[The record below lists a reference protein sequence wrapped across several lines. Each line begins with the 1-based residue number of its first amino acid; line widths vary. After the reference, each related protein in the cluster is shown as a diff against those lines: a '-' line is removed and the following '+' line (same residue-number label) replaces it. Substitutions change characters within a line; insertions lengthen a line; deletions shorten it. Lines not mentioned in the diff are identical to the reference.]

1 MKISVAIDGPVGS
14 GKSTVAKAV
23 AEAANII
30 YIDTGAMYRAVA
42 LYNIRTG
49 VNLTDKKAV
58 ENTLANI
65 YIDIKHDAENR
76 QRLIL
81 NGEDV
86 SDKLRT
92 LEAGEG
98 ASTVAVIQAVREK
111 LVALQQN
118 LAKKYDA
125 VMDGRDIGT
134 HVLPNAQVK
143 IYLDASVE
151 ERTHRRCSELE
162 KIGEEANFEQVQEA
176 IKIRDERDMN
186 REFSPL
192 VKAEDAIY
200 LTTDGLTVQE
210 ITNMII
216 DKMKKVRG

>member
-1 MKISVAIDGPVGS
+1 LKISIAIDGPVGS

-23 AEAANII
+23 AEVANII

-42 LYNIRTG
+42 LYNIRKS
-49 VNLTDKKAV
+49 VDLTDKAAV
-58 ENTLANI
+58 ENNLSEI
-65 YIDIKHDAENR
+65 YIDIIYDAENR

-81 NGEDV
+81 NCEDL
-86 SDKLRT
+86 SDELRT

-98 ASTVAVIQAVREK
+98 ASTVAVIAAVRKK
-111 LVALQQN
+111 LVALQRE

-143 IYLDASVE
+143 IYLDASTE
-151 ERTHRRCSELE
+151 ERTRRRCNELE
-162 KIGEEANFEQVQEA
+162 KIGEKANYEQVYQA

-186 REFSPL
+186 REISPL
-192 VKAEDAIY
+192 IQAKDAIY
-200 LTTDGLTVQE
+200 INTDGLSVQE
-210 ITNMII
+210 IANII
-216 DKMKKVRG
+216 IAEMEKVRG

>member
-1 MKISVAIDGPVGS
+1 LKISIAIDGPVGS

-23 AEAANII
+23 ADIANIV

-42 LYNIRTG
+42 LHNVRKGID
-49 VNLTDKKAV
+49 LTNKTAV
-58 ENTLANI
+58 TNTLTEI
-65 YIDIKHDAENR
+65 HIDIKHDAENK
-76 QRLIL
+76 QRLFL

-86 SDKLRT
+86 SDELRT

-98 ASTVAVIQAVREK
+98 ASTVAVIPAVREK
-111 LVALQQN
+111 LVALQRE
-118 LAKKYDA
+118 LATKYDA

-151 ERTHRRCSELE
+151 ERTRRRCSEL
-162 KIGEEANFEQVQEA
+162 KNIGEEADFEQVQEA
-176 IKIRDERDMN
+176 IKTRDERDMN

-200 LTTDGLTVQE
+200 LNTDGLSVQE

-216 DKMKKVRG
+216 DEMKKVRG

>member
-1 MKISVAIDGPVGS
+1 MKVSIAIDGPVGS
-14 GKSTVAKAV
+14 GKSTIAKAV
-23 AEAANII
+23 AEAANIV

-42 LYNIRTG
+42 FYNIRNG
-49 VNLTDKKAV
+49 VDLTNKSAV
-58 ENTLANI
+58 ENTLADI
-65 YIDIKHDAENR
+65 YIDINYDAENR

-111 LVALQQN
+111 LVSLQQE
-118 LAKKYDA
+118 LARKYDA

-151 ERTHRRCSELE
+151 ERTRRRCSELE
-162 KIGEEANFEQVQEA
+162 KIGEEADFKQVMEA

-192 VKAEDAIY
+192 VKAADAIY
-200 LTTDGLTVQE
+200 LNTDGLTIQE
-210 ITNMII
+210 ITNIII
-216 DKMKKVRG
+216 DEMKKVRG